1 MSRTRKSKNSLAGPK
16 ARYKEI
22 RVGKERA
29 KLRNALIALKAAPVI
44 DRGDWE
50 DRCGNDDCHICGTQ
64 YAPDAG
70 PTYELE
76 PFDHWAYD

>member
-1 MSRTRKSKNSLAGPK
+1 MSRTKKSKSHVYAYKSPYK
-16 ARYKEI
+16 AA
-22 RVGKERA
+22 RVRKERA
-29 KLRNALIALKAAPVI
+29 KLREALGSLKTTTPI